1 MLFLSA
7 SIILTNVLYINL
19 AFNFRFGLLKNGTK
33 DIKNHEWFKTLD
45 WDAVLNK
52 KVKPAYKPKVSG
64 EGDTSNFDQY
74 DEEPFRTNSINEYAE
89 EFTTFNI
96 K

>member
-1 MLFLSA
+1 MKLFC
-7 SIILTNVLYINL
+7 
-19 AFNFRFGLLKNGTK
+19 RFGLLKNGTK

-52 KVKPAYKPKVSG
+52 KFKPTYKPKVSG
-64 EGDTSNFDQY
+64 EGDTSNFDEY
-74 DEEPFRTNSINEYAE
+74 DEEPFRTNSINEYAD
-89 EFTTFNI
+89 EFATFSVSA